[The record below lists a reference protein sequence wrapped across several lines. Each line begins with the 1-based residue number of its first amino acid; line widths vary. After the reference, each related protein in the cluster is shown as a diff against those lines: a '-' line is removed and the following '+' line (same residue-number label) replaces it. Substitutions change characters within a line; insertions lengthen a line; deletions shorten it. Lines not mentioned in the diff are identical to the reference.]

1 MFKCDSISLDRD
13 LNYGEILAGHT
24 GAWLV
29 KKISFMCM
37 QSQNFKTDLILRFKM
52 ISRTCFVFMIAF
64 AVY

>member
-37 QSQNFKTDLILRFKM
+37 QSQNFKTDLILKFKT
-52 ISRTCFVFMIAF
+52 IS
-64 AVY
+64 